1 MPDAR
6 ILVIDD
12 DRAVRGLVCDLLV
25 GLGYA
30 TDEAEDAGTGLAL
43 LARQRYDLVI
53 TDLVMPHMSG
63 WEVVEVV
70 RHRAPGTAV
79 LIISGFATQDDVGRA
94 QRMGIRVLHKPFS
107 VADLGRATDEAIR
120 QANMTPPPA
129 QSAGCPVCQTPI
141 AAGGTLL
148 YQGGEL
154 VHARCWRDTVSTP
167 ARASEAGPGPGT
179 GETRGS
185 A

>member
-6 ILVIDD
+6 MLVIDD
-12 DRAVRGLVCDLLV
+12 DRAVRALVCDLLA

-30 TDEAEDAGTGLAL
+30 TDEGEDAATGLAL

-53 TDLVMPHMSG
+53 TDLAMPHMSG

-70 RHRAPGTAV
+70 RHRAPGTPV
-79 LIISGFATQDDVGRA
+79 LIISGFATPDDVGRA
-94 QRMGIRVLHKPFS
+94 QRMDIRVLHKPFS
-107 VADLGRATDEAIR
+107 LADLRRATEEAIR
-120 QANMTPPPA
+120 QAHMAQPPA
-129 QSAGCPVCQTPI
+129 QSAVCPACQRPL

-148 YQGGEL
+148 YQGAQL
-154 VHARCWRDTVSTP
+154 VHARCWRDTTSTP
-167 ARASEAGPGPGT
+167 GRQPEG
-179 GETRGS
+179 GS

>member
-1 MPDAR
+1 MPVAR

-12 DRAVRGLVCDLLV
+12 DRAVRALVGDLLA

-30 TDEAEDAGTGLAL
+30 ADEGEDAATGLAL

-53 TDLVMPHMSG
+53 TDLAMPHMSG

-107 VADLGRATDEAIR
+107 VADLRGATEEAIR
-120 QANMTPPPA
+120 QANMAQPPA
-129 QSAGCPVCQTPI
+129 WSAGCAVCQQPF
-141 AAGGTLL
+141 AAAGTLL

-154 VHARCWRDTVSTP
+154 VHARCWRDTASTP
-167 ARASEAGPGPGT
+167 ARPSEAGPGPPT
-179 GETRGS
+179 DETRGS

>member
-12 DRAVRGLVCDLLV
+12 NRAVRALVCDLLG

-30 TDEAEDAGTGLAL
+30 ADEGEDAGTGLAR

-53 TDLVMPHMSG
+53 TDLAMPHMSG

-70 RHRAPGTAV
+70 RQRAPGTPV
-79 LIISGFATQDDVGRA
+79 LIISGFATQDDVVRA

-107 VADLGRATDEAIR
+107 VADLVRATEEAIR
-120 QANMTPPPA
+120 QASMAQPPVR
-129 QSAGCPVCQTPI
+129 SALCPVCQRPLG
-141 AAGGTLL
+141 ACGTLL
-148 YQGGEL
+148 YQGPLL
-154 VHARCWRDTVSTP
+154 VHAGCWRDTTITP
-167 ARASEAGPGPGT
+167 EKPSEAGPPT
-179 GETRGS
+179 GGTRGS

>member
-12 DRAVRGLVCDLLV
+12 DRAVRALVGDLLA

-30 TDEAEDAGTGLAL
+30 ADEGEDAATGLAL

-53 TDLVMPHMSG
+53 TDLAMPHMSG
-63 WEVVEVV
+63 WEVVELV

-79 LIISGFATQDDVGRA
+79 LIISGFATEDDVGRA
-94 QRMGIRVLHKPFS
+94 QRMGIRILHKPFS
-107 VADLGRATDEAIR
+107 VADLRHATEEAIR
-120 QANMTPPPA
+120 QANMAQPPA
-129 QSAGCPVCQTPI
+129 QSAVCPVCQRPL
-141 AAGGTLL
+141 AEGGTLL
-148 YQGGEL
+148 YQGAER
-154 VHARCWRDTVSTP
+154 VHARCWRDTASRP
-167 ARASEAGPGPGT
+167 RRPSEAGPGPGT
-179 GETRGS
+179 ETLGS